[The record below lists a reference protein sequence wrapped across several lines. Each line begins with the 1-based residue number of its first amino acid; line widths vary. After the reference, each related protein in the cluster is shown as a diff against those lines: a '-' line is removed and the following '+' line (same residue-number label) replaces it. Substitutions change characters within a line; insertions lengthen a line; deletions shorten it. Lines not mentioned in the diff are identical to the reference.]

1 MAFLVLGA
9 GYTGERVAARLLAA
23 GETVHVTARDP
34 ARLAHLHGALP
45 HRLDVADPASLEALA
60 GVAGAQNEK
69 CHARSL
75 RH

>member
-1 MAFLVLGA
+1 VDGLPGCQK
-9 GYTGERVAARLLAA
+9 AR
-23 GETVHVTARDP
+23 GD
-34 ARLAHLHGALP
+34 
-45 HRLDVADPASLEALA
+45 ALA